1 MATFNF
7 LKEAQLYIVS
17 GGLQYNIDIE
27 SISFSQTF
35 TDNSYSVKT
44 LHDQDMFEG
53 SVINK
58 ANPANFE
65 FKTFFLKEN
74 DLDIVID
81 RLVDYNT
88 FDLYISTQ
96 LDVFKLEYAVITN
109 GSFVIEK
116 SQPLSITISGEASKL
131 SKVGTAGSYTIPGTV
146 QSRSASRTFLRNT
159 QQTITLDGSDISSE
173 VYRISAELQNEV
185 AWDPYTTVHGA
196 ISATNAATS
205 MFPSSFTVSKRILA
219 GNIGRYV
226 SSSNIDS
233 LQDWSSNSSLVISV
247 GEVISSTL
255 FGLQL
260 NMPSCSFTNRLE
272 VGPVYTQNYDWRL
285 IDNTTALSSIITK
298 LN

>member
-53 SVINK
+53 SVINT

-65 FKTFFLKEN
+65 FKTFFLKES

-131 SKVGTAGSYTIPGTV
+131 SKVGAAGSYTIPGTV

-185 AWDPYTTVHGA
+185 DWDPYTTVHGA

-226 SSSNIDS
+226 NSSNTDS

-298 LN
+298 LT